1 MELRLPALGG
11 PEAEYATVTGWLKEE
26 GDRVSADEPVVEV
39 EADKANHEVP
49 APVAGVI
56 REILAVEG
64 DEVKVGSVLAI
75 IEEEG

>member
-1 MELRLPALGG
+1 M
-11 PEAEYATVTGWLKEE
+11 EYATVTGWLKSE
-26 GDRVSADEPVVEV
+26 GERVSADEPVVEV
-39 EADKANHEVP
+39 EADKANHEIA
-49 APVAGVI
+49 APVEGVI